1 MQIHGGIGQ
10 GRGFE
15 MRVTTDRFQGRER
28 LDLRT
33 WAEYRPGDPDSAQ
46 PTKKGVNIPV
56 AKLPELLAILK
67 RAEAE
72 LIRSGH
78 LKDADYT
85 AAEMTVPQE
94 IVRVPKSPARPRLVK
109 AG

>member
-1 MQIHGGIGQ
+1 MQILGGVSQ

-15 MRVTTDRFQGRER
+15 MRVTTDRFQDRER

-46 PTKKGVNIPV
+46 PTKKGVNLPV

-72 LIRSGH
+72 LIRTGR
-78 LKDADYT
+78 LKPQHYRDAGLPVPDELRPK
-85 AAEMTVPQE
+85 AA
-94 IVRVPKSPARPRLVK
+94 
-109 AG
+109 

>member
-1 MQIHGGIGQ
+1 MQIHGGISQ

-15 MRVTTDRFQGRER
+15 MRVTTDQFQGRER

-46 PTKKGVNIPV
+46 PTKKGVNLPV
-56 AKLPELLAILK
+56 SRLPELLAILK

-78 LKDADYT
+78 LKPNDY
-85 AAEMTVPQE
+85 AAAGMPVPDE
-94 IVRVPKSPARPRLVK
+94 LRPKA
-109 AG
+109 A